1 MSLGVL
7 LTLLTT
13 TGFGEF
19 ERLDATLAAPGATQ
33 DVLFG
38 FDEPSGFLGE
48 GLEHWPVGRSLWQ
61 GYIGVLVLEAAAVSG
76 GTTPPIDLA
85 DDAFEMLPSLGGGA
99 QYKLGG
105 ERASWGIEGMVD
117 FAGRSDGV
125 AFYSGAGGALL
136 AVDVDLATLALCGG
150 PFVSLVVGEKVRVYA
165 AGGGLMQWTWYDQ
178 TGASAADTADGNGF
192 GAGYYARAGFEY
204 LLPNHT
210 LLGLGG
216 RWSDARVDLSG
227 DLGHMELRGTQVLLT
242 VSRSM

>member
-1 MSLGVL
+1 MALSVL
-7 LTLLTT
+7 LTLLST
-13 TGFGEF
+13 TGLGEF
-19 ERLDATLAAPGATQ
+19 ERLDAALAAPVATQ

-38 FDEPSGFLGE
+38 FEEPSGFLGE
-48 GLEHWPVGRSLWQ
+48 GLGFWPVGTSLWQ
-61 GYIGVLVLEAAAVSG
+61 GYFGVFVLESAAVSG
-76 GTTPPIDLA
+76 GTTPPIDAA
-85 DDAFEMLPSLGGGA
+85 DDAFEMVPSLGGGA

-105 ERASWGIEGMVD
+105 ERVSWGLEGMLD
-117 FAGRSDGV
+117 FAGRADGV

-165 AGGGLMQWTWYDQ
+165 AGGALMQWTWYDQ
-178 TGASAADTADGNGF
+178 TGTSAVDTADGNGF

-216 RWSDARVDLSG
+216 RWSEARVDFSGNLGNMDLS
-227 DLGHMELRGTQVLLT
+227 GTQVLLT
-242 VSRSM
+242 VTRSM